1 MEHAHNPV
9 LIFTW
14 GNPSRGDDAI
24 GPCIH
29 DRLQAA
35 DLAGVD
41 LLTDYQLQIENALD
55 LESRERILFVDAS
68 ASAQAPFEFSTLQ
81 PDRDSSY
88 TTHAMSPG
96 ALLSVFTQVNGQ
108 QPPPAFMLSVRGY
121 EFGLGLPISGEA
133 KRNTEMAYSFIIDLL
148 KSESSGDWQARNM
161 S

>member
-1 MEHAHNPV
+1 MQHSHNPV

-29 DRLQAA
+29 DRLQTT
-35 DLAGVD
+35 DMAGVD
-41 LLTDYQLQIENALD
+41 LQTDFQLQIEHVID

-68 ASAQAPFEFSTLQ
+68 VSAQAPFEFCELR

-96 ALLSVFTQVNGQ
+96 ALMSVFTQVNGQ
-108 QPPPAFMLSVRGY
+108 QPPPSFMLSVRGY

-148 KSESSGDWQARNM
+148 KSESSKDWQARNM

>member
-1 MEHAHNPV
+1 MQHSHKPV

-24 GPCIH
+24 GPCIY

-41 LLTDYQLQIENALD
+41 LLTDFQLQIEHALD
-55 LESRERILFVDAS
+55 LEGRERILFVDAS
-68 ASAQAPFEFSTLQ
+68 ASARAPFEFYELQ

-96 ALLSVFTQVNGQ
+96 ALLSVFTQINGQ
-108 QPPPAFMLSVRGY
+108 QPPPSFMLSVRGY
-121 EFGLGLPISGEA
+121 EFGLGLPISEEA

-148 KSESSGDWQARNM
+148 KSESSEDWQARNT

>member
-1 MEHAHNPV
+1 MQHAHKPV

-24 GPCIH
+24 GPFLH

-41 LLTDYQLQIENALD
+41 LLTDFQLQIEHALD
-55 LESRERILFVDAS
+55 LENRERMLFVDAS
-68 ASAQAPFEFSTLQ
+68 ASAQAPFEFCELQ

-88 TTHAMSPG
+88 TTHAMSPC

-121 EFGLGLPISGEA
+121 EFGLGLPISEAA

-148 KSESSGDWQARNM
+148 KTESSEDWQARNTP
-161 S
+161 

>member
-1 MEHAHNPV
+1 MQHAHNPV

-41 LLTDYQLQIENALD
+41 LLTDFQLQIEHALD
-55 LESRERILFVDAS
+55 LENRERILFVDAS
-68 ASAQAPFEFSTLQ
+68 ASAQPPFEFCALQ
-81 PDRDSSY
+81 PDRDRSY

-96 ALLSVFTQVNGQ
+96 ALLSVFTQINGQ
-108 QPPPAFMLSVRGY
+108 QPPPAFLLSVRGY
-121 EFGLGLPISGEA
+121 EFGLGLPLSEQAQG
-133 KRNTEMAYSFIIDLL
+133 NTESAYRFIETWCQRKAALT
-148 KSESSGDWQARNM
+148 
-161 S
+161 